1 MNNLI
6 ELNGKYT
13 DAKMFINTVDEGTI
27 GQVTTMIN
35 EPVTDG
41 GIVRIM
47 PMHIMVKALQLV
59 QRFIIQTVLNELYP
73 LLLV

>member
-13 DAKMFINTVDEGTI
+13 DAKMFINTVDDGTI

-41 GIVRIM
+41 GMGWVC
-47 PMHIMVKALQLV
+47 
-59 QRFIIQTVLNELYP
+59 
-73 LLLV
+73 